1 MKLYGYWRS
10 SSAWRVRIALGLK
23 GIQHDYEAVRL
34 AREGGQQHEA
44 PFTAKN
50 PLAQVPLLELDA
62 RPGEAAPRRIAQ
74 SMAILEFLE
83 EHFPTPALLPADPWL
98 RARARQLA
106 EVVNSGIQPYQ
117 NMPLLN
123 YVKDVLGGDEM
134 AAARF
139 FNHRGL
145 TALETLAKE
154 TAGDFLVGN
163 APTFADVYLVPQMYS
178 ARRFSLDVTSFPT
191 LSRVEAACAA
201 LPAIHAA
208 HPDQQADKPATG

>member
-23 GIQHDYEAVRL
+23 GIKHDYEAVHL
-34 AREGGQQHEA
+34 AREGGQQNQA

-50 PLAQVPLLELDA
+50 PQAQVPVLELDA
-62 RPGEAAPRRIAQ
+62 RPGEASPRRITQ

-83 EHFPTPALLPADPWL
+83 EHFPTPPLLPADPWL

-123 YVKDVLGGDEM
+123 YVKDVLGGDEL
-134 AAARF
+134 AAARH

-145 TALETLAKE
+145 TALETLARE
-154 TAGDFLVGN
+154 TAGKFLVGD

-178 ARRFSLDVTSFPT
+178 ARRFSVDVTGFPT
-191 LSRVEAACAA
+191 LLRVETACAA
-201 LPAIHAA
+201 LPAFHAA